1 MKKKIISKIVIILLT
16 AMSLN
21 AKSKKDNEIFIDNI
35 DENLIIDKKTK
46 ILEEGIRIQIN
57 EKKNFVRLSLLIETK
72 KLNID
77 FYDQYQRKIIDHDLK
92 ESLSMVEQQGTS
104 AITYKIKEADGK
116 LLIKFYNINDDQDV
130 IIDVRA
136 EFYND
141 NIDNITDII
150 NVNYVD

>member
-1 MKKKIISKIVIILLT
+1 MKKSIISKIAIILLT

-21 AKSKKDNEIFIDNI
+21 AKNKKDNKIFIYNI

-46 ILEEGIRIQIN
+46 ILEEVIRIRIN
-57 EKKNFVRLSLLIETK
+57 EKNNLVRLALLIETK

-77 FYDQYQRKIIDHDLK
+77 FYDQYQRKIIDDDLK

-104 AITYKIKEADGK
+104 TITYKIKEVEGK
-116 LLIKFYNINDDQDV
+116 LMIKFYNINDDQDI
-130 IIDVRA
+130 IIDIRA
-136 EFYND
+136 EFDNH

-150 NVNYVD
+150 NINYVD

>member
-1 MKKKIISKIVIILLT
+1 MKRRIISKILLIFLT
-16 AMSLN
+16 AVSLT
-21 AKSKKDNEIFIDNI
+21 AKNKNKIFIDNI
-35 DENLIIDKKTK
+35 DENLIIDKKLR
-46 ILEEGIRIQIN
+46 ILEEGIRIKVN
-57 EKKNFVRLSLLIETK
+57 EKKNLVRLSLLIETK

-116 LLIKFYNINDDQDV
+116 LMIKFYNINDDQDV

-136 EFYND
+136 EFDND

-150 NVNYVD
+150 NINYVN

>member
-1 MKKKIISKIVIILLT
+1 MKKRIIPKILLIFLT
-16 AMSLN
+16 AVSLT
-21 AKSKKDNEIFIDNI
+21 AKNKNKIFINNI
-35 DENLIIDKKTK
+35 DENLIIDKKLK
-46 ILEEGIRIQIN
+46 ILEEGVRIKVNQ
-57 EKKNFVRLSLLIETK
+57 KKNLVILALLIETK
-72 KLNID
+72 KLDID
-77 FYDQYQRKIIDHDLK
+77 FYDQYQRKIIDHDFK
-92 ESLSMVEQQGTS
+92 ESLSRIEQQGTS
-104 AITYKIKEADGK
+104 QITHKIEEVDGK

>member
-1 MKKKIISKIVIILLT
+1 MKKSIISKIAIILLT

-21 AKSKKDNEIFIDNI
+21 AKNKKDNKIFIYNI

-46 ILEEGIRIQIN
+46 ILEEGTRIRIN
-57 EKKNFVRLSLLIETK
+57 EKNNLVRLALLIETK

-77 FYDQYQRKIIDHDLK
+77 FYDQYQRKIIDDDLK

-104 AITYKIKEADGK
+104 TITYKIKEVEGK
-116 LLIKFYNINDDQDV
+116 LMIKFYNINDDQDI
-130 IIDVRA
+130 IIDIRA
-136 EFYND
+136 EFDNH

-150 NVNYVD
+150 NINYVD

>member
-1 MKKKIISKIVIILLT
+1 MKKIIISKIAIILLT

-21 AKSKKDNEIFIDNI
+21 AKNKKDNKIFIYNI

-46 ILEEGIRIQIN
+46 ILEEGIRIRVN
-57 EKKNFVRLSLLIETK
+57 EKKNLVRLALLIETK
-72 KLNID
+72 KLDID
-77 FYDQYQRKIIDHDLK
+77 FYDQYLRKIIDHDLK

>member
-1 MKKKIISKIVIILLT
+1 MKRRIIPKILLIFLT
-16 AMSLN
+16 AVSLT
-21 AKSKKDNEIFIDNI
+21 AKNKNQDEIFIYNI

-46 ILEEGIRIQIN
+46 ILEEGIKIKVN
-57 EKKNFVRLSLLIETK
+57 KKKNLVRLSLLIETK

-116 LLIKFYNINDDQDV
+116 LMIKFYNINDDQDV

-136 EFYND
+136 EFDND

-150 NVNYVD
+150 NINYVD

>member
-1 MKKKIISKIVIILLT
+1 MKKSIISKIAIILLT

-21 AKSKKDNEIFIDNI
+21 AKNKKDNKIFIYNI

-46 ILEEGIRIQIN
+46 ILEEGIRIRIN
-57 EKKNFVRLSLLIETK
+57 KKNNLVRLALLIETK

-77 FYDQYQRKIIDHDLK
+77 FYDQYQRKIIDDDLK

-104 AITYKIKEADGK
+104 TITYKIKEVEGK
-116 LLIKFYNINDDQDV
+116 LMIKFYNINDDQDI
-130 IIDVRA
+130 IIDIRA
-136 EFYND
+136 EFDNH

-150 NVNYVD
+150 NINYVD

>member
-57 EKKNFVRLSLLIETK
+57 
-72 KLNID
+72 
-77 FYDQYQRKIIDHDLK
+77 
-92 ESLSMVEQQGTS
+92 
-104 AITYKIKEADGK
+104 
-116 LLIKFYNINDDQDV
+116 
-130 IIDVRA
+130 
-136 EFYND
+136 
-141 NIDNITDII
+141 
-150 NVNYVD
+150 

>member
-1 MKKKIISKIVIILLT
+1 MKKSIISKIAIILLT

-21 AKSKKDNEIFIDNI
+21 AKNKKDNKIFIYNI

-46 ILEEGIRIQIN
+46 ILEEGIRIRIN
-57 EKKNFVRLSLLIETK
+57 EKNNLVRLALLIETK

-77 FYDQYQRKIIDHDLK
+77 FYDQYQRKIIDDDLK

-104 AITYKIKEADGK
+104 TITYKIKEVEGK
-116 LLIKFYNINDDQDV
+116 LMIKFYNINDDQDI
-130 IIDVRA
+130 IIDIRA
-136 EFYND
+136 EFDNH

-150 NVNYVD
+150 NINYVD

>member
-1 MKKKIISKIVIILLT
+1 MKRRIISKILLIFLT
-16 AMSLN
+16 AVSLT
-21 AKSKKDNEIFIDNI
+21 AKNKNKIFIDNI
-35 DENLIIDKKTK
+35 DENLIIDKKLR
-46 ILEEGIRIQIN
+46 ILEEGIRIKVN
-57 EKKNFVRLSLLIETK
+57 EKKNLVRLSLLIETK

-116 LLIKFYNINDDQDV
+116 LMIKFYNINDDQDV

-136 EFYND
+136 EFDND

-150 NVNYVD
+150 NINYVD